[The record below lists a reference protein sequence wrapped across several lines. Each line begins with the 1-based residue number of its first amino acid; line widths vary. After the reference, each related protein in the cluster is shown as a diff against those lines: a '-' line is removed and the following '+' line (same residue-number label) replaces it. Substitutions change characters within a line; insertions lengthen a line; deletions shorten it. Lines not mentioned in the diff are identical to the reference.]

1 MYPNTFYRVSV
12 KALIKDEKG
21 QVLVIKENQDT
32 WSLPGGG
39 LDFGEDAV
47 DGLKRELIEE
57 LGVDDVKVKDVV
69 SVKTLDFA
77 EKQAWL
83 MWVVY
88 DVELKNID
96 FKLGEGITEATEA
109 RFIDADFLANSGDIF
124 EKKVYEIM
132 TDGKAIH

>member
-21 QVLVIKENQDT
+21 RVLVIKEDQDT

-39 LDFGEDAV
+39 LDFGEEAV
-47 DGLKRELIEE
+47 DGLKRELKEE
-57 LGVDDVKVKDVV
+57 LGVDDANVKDVIC
-69 SVKTLDFA
+69 VKTLDLA

-88 DVELKNID
+88 DVEPKNTD
-96 FKLGEGITEATEA
+96 FKLGKGVTEATES
-109 RFIDADFLANSGDIF
+109 RFIDADFLADSEDIF
-124 EKKVYEIM
+124 EKKVYEVI
-132 TDGKAIH
+132 TDGEAIH